1 MAIATHLTPPPPP
14 PPPVDNVFGN
24 KVLNPA
30 LRDVRQMIQIVVSN
44 GIIQIMSSLYVFV
57 VNDKPV

>member
-1 MAIATHLTPPPPP
+1 MPTPAP
-14 PPPVDNVFGN
+14 PPPVDYIFGN

>member
-1 MAIATHLTPPPPP
+1 MAIATHLTPP

>member
-1 MAIATHLTPPPPP
+1 MLPHRA
-14 PPPVDNVFGN
+14 PPVKHIFGN
-24 KVLNPA
+24 KVLQSA
-30 LRDVRQMIQIVVSN
+30 LRDVRRMIQIVVSN